1 MTDTDSNPLDRLFV
15 DESED
20 QPDQI
25 VVENL
30 TTMDAKEFVER
41 LNSLA
46 EAAEAVTTMAR
57 DLERLRMT
65 GLDDSDA
72 QDLIY
77 GRNNSLAKRDIKAMF
92 DAVDQLSQGRADRP
106 AERLLSDLS
115 GVNLSET
122 SEVMDELDRLNR
134 KYGGNN
140 DE

>member
-1 MTDTDSNPLDRLFV
+1 MTESESNPLDRLFV
-15 DESED
+15 DESD
-20 QPDQI
+20 DRPDEI
-25 VVENL
+25 VVDNL
-30 TTMDAKEFVER
+30 TTMDAEEFVDR
-41 LNSLA
+41 LGSLA

-57 DLERLRMT
+57 DLERLRKT

-77 GRNNSLAKRDIKAMF
+77 GRNSGLAKRDIKAMF

-115 GVNLSET
+115 GLNLSET
-122 SEVMDELDRLNR
+122 SELMDELDRLNR
-134 KYGGNN
+134 KYGDN